1 MSGEPDAGPAIIP
14 EMAVDRDC
22 LPNGV
27 GQQGDAAGQLCRE
40 LEIAGMEPL
49 LTLDSEGS
57 LVGGVTLLVDAG
69 DTGSSE
75 AAAMQFRQ
83 QAYDILAN
91 GLPLSVSIRGE
102 AVGCVCDLLSL
113 AARDAGA
120 MPSQIEI
127 VIEVGIM
134 SPRDAAALRFE
145 RLGEGV
151 VHVRL
156 DCRLLRNPQ
165 TWHELWKAR
174 DRGHVRLTYP
184 SHVMSSCPLLCDEA
198 ATAVIPVTGIQVPA
212 GTAWLSIKL
221 DVSRFVDDRGQLLDR
236 DFEEALCRCVDIGEQ
251 LHELVRWPT
260 PQMRHDAWLN
270 RRLAICIDGL
280 GDLVLR
286 RGLDPQRFTTL
297 GEANRLLLRIREL
310 LVARSRAI
318 ARKTPQLPA
327 IDESDPSRGF
337 PGGQVRNGWRA
348 RWLDAVES
356 SAVRHR
362 NILVLSPWSLFPA
375 NQPADYRF
383 ADLLPVL
390 RFADA
395 CSLYR
400 SPGLSS
406 WNVNKF
412 KAFHRRA
419 WAVLQ
424 QRDIAHQIA
433 ERS

>member
-1 MSGEPDAGPAIIP
+1 
-14 EMAVDRDC
+14 MAVDRDC

-40 LEIAGMEPL
+40 LELAGLEPL
-49 LTLDSEGS
+49 LALDSEGF
-57 LVGGVTLLVDAG
+57 LAGGVTLLADAG
-69 DTGSSE
+69 DIGASE
-75 AAAMQFRQ
+75 AAAAQFRQ
-83 QAYDILAN
+83 QAFDILAN
-91 GLPLSVSIRGE
+91 RLPLSVSICGLWTAKRRLDALAE
-102 AVGCVCDLLSL
+102 VLDLLHL
-113 AARDAGA
+113 AVRDAGA
-120 MPSQIEI
+120 SQSAVEI
-127 VIEVGIM
+127 VVEAGTLP
-134 SPRDAAALRFE
+134 PRDVSALRRE

-156 DCRLLRNPQ
+156 DCGLLRNPQ
-165 TWHELWKAR
+165 TWHQLWRAR
-174 DRGHVRLTYP
+174 DAGHVRLAYA
-184 SHVMSSCPLLCDEA
+184 SQVMSSCPLLCDEA

-212 GTAWLSIKL
+212 GTSWLSVKL
-221 DVSRFVDDRGQLLDR
+221 NVSLFVDAKGQFRDRA
-236 DFEEALCRCVDIGEQ
+236 FEDALCRCVEIGEQ
-251 LHELVRWPT
+251 LHEFVRWPT
-260 PQMRHDAWLN
+260 AQMRHDAWLN
-270 RRLAICIDGL
+270 RRLAIVIDGL

-286 RGLDPQRFTTL
+286 KGFDPQRFTTL

-310 LVARSRAI
+310 LVGQSRAI

-327 IDESDPSRGF
+327 IDESDPSRGL
-337 PGGQVRNGWRA
+337 PGGQARNSWRA

-375 NQPADYRF
+375 GQPADYRF

-395 CSLYR
+395 CSL
-400 SPGLSS
+400 SAPPGLRS
-406 WNVNKF
+406 WNINKF

-424 QRDIAHQIA
+424 QRDVAHQIA

>member
-1 MSGEPDAGPAIIP
+1 
-14 EMAVDRDC
+14 MAVDRDC

-57 LVGGVTLLVDAG
+57 LVGGVTLLVDAR
-69 DTGSSE
+69 DTSSSE
-75 AAAMQFRQ
+75 AAAMRFRQ
-83 QAYDILAN
+83 QAFDILVN

-102 AVGCVCDLLSL
+102 AVACVCDLLDL

-120 MPSQIEI
+120 LASQIEI
-127 VIEVGIM
+127 VIEAGTM
-134 SPRDAAALRFE
+134 SPRDVSALRHQ
-145 RLGEGV
+145 RLGEGI

-156 DCRLLRNPQ
+156 DCGSLRNPQ
-165 TWHELWKAR
+165 TWYQLWKAR
-174 DRGHVRLTYP
+174 ETGHVRPAYASQVVSP
-184 SHVMSSCPLLCDEA
+184 CPLLCDEA

-221 DVSRFVDDRGQLLDR
+221 NVSRFVDGRGQLV
-236 DFEEALCRCVDIGEQ
+236 ESALEDALYRCVDIGDQ
-251 LHELVRWPT
+251 LHELIHWPT

-270 RRLAICIDGL
+270 RRLAILVDGL

-310 LVARSRAI
+310 LVGQSRAI

-327 IDESDPSRGF
+327 IGESDPSRGF

-356 SAVRHR
+356 SAVKHR

-395 CSLYR
+395 CSLHGP
-400 SPGLSS
+400 PGLRS
-406 WNVNKF
+406 WNVNRF

-424 QRDIAHQIA
+424 QRDITHQIA
-433 ERS
+433 E

>member
-1 MSGEPDAGPAIIP
+1 
-14 EMAVDRDC
+14 MAVDRDC

-57 LVGGVTLLVDAG
+57 LVGGVTLLVDAH
-69 DTGSSE
+69 DVSTSE

-83 QAYDILAN
+83 QAFDILAN
-91 GLPLSVSIRGE
+91 GLPLSVSVQGLRVATVRRE
-102 AVGCVCDLLSL
+102 AFARTCDLLGN
-113 AARDAGA
+113 AARDA
-120 MPSQIEI
+120 SVLTSTIEI
-127 VIEVGIM
+127 VIEAGTL
-134 SPRDAAALRFE
+134 SPRDASALRFE
-145 RLGEGV
+145 RLGKGI

-156 DCRLLRNPQ
+156 DCRYMRNPR
-165 TWHELWKAR
+165 TWYELWKAR
-174 DRGHVRLTYP
+174 DTGYVRPAYA

-198 ATAVIPVTGIQVPA
+198 ATAVIPLTGIQVPA
-212 GTAWLSIKL
+212 GTAWLAIRL
-221 DVSRFVDDRGQLLDR
+221 DLSRFVDDRGQL
-236 DFEEALCRCVDIGEQ
+236 FERTFEDALRRCIDIGER
-251 LHELVRWPT
+251 LHELTRWPT

-270 RRLAICIDGL
+270 RRLAILIDGL

-286 RGLDPQRFTTL
+286 RNLDPQRFTTL
-297 GEANRLLLRIREL
+297 GEVNFLLLRIREL
-310 LVARSRAI
+310 LVGQSRAI

-348 RWLDAVES
+348 RWLAAVES

-375 NQPADYRF
+375 NQLADYRF

-390 RFADA
+390 RFADP
-395 CSLYR
+395 CSLYE
-400 SPGLSS
+400 SPGLGS
-406 WNVNKF
+406 WSVDKF